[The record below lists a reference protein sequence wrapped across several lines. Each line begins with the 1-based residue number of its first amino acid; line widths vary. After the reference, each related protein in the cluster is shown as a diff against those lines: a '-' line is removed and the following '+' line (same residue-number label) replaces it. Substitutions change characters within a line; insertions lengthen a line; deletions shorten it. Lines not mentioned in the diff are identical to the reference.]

1 MFEISSFGFKYHHAE
16 GDIATLL
23 LWLPPTQSKVPVF
36 ATHHVG
42 VGGLV
47 LDGENVLVV
56 KEKGEN
62 SQWKLPGGLSDLGE
76 DLDTA
81 IEREIREETGVS
93 TKFESV
99 LTFRHQ
105 HNSQFGRS
113 DLYFVCLL
121 SALSRDIKIDSEIQD
136 ARWMHINEL
145 RNSTPFPT
153 TLLPLHMVIKGVL
166 ERGFFRKQFNAHF
179 VNKPPYHLY
188 LSNTVLNETLPSSPF
203 LPPLKH

>member
-1 MFEISSFGFKYHHAE
+1 M
-16 GDIATLL
+16 
-23 LWLPPTQSKVPVF
+23 LWLPSTPSKVPAF

-47 LDGENVLVV
+47 LDDEKVLVV

-121 SALSRDIKIDSEIQD
+121 SALSRDIVIDSEIQD

-145 RNSTPFPT
+145 INSTPFPT
-153 TLLPLHMVIKGVL
+153 TLLPLHMVINGVL
-166 ERGFFRKQFNAHF
+166 DRAFFRKQFKAHF
-179 VNKPPYHLY
+179 VNKPPYQLY
-188 LSNTVLNETLPSSPF
+188 LSNTVMNAMLPSSPP
-203 LPPLKH
+203 LPSI